1 MRNTDRE
8 FRAPTFGG
16 SGDGFRR
23 VVASGLEKR
32 AAWFS
37 VERVTADHPPRAER
51 PRDDAA
57 LPVDVYHELRRLAV
71 LRMAR
76 EASAHTLQATALVHE
91 AWLRLG
97 ARGEEAWSDREHF
110 YAVASATMRRILIDR
125 ARRRARVRHGGERV
139 RLHPDALRELAEPMR
154 DEELLRIDE
163 GLAELEKVHPE
174 RARVV
179 VAKFFGGLTS
189 EETAE
194 SLGLSLRSVER
205 HWALAKVWLLRWM
218 EREGRP

>member
-1 MRNTDRE
+1 M
-8 FRAPTFGG
+8 
-16 SGDGFRR
+16 S
-23 VVASGLEKR
+23 
-32 AAWFS
+32 AA
-37 VERVTADHPPRAER
+37 APRA
-51 PRDDAA
+51 DA
-57 LPVDVYHELRRLAV
+57 LTSEVYQELRRIAV

-76 EASAHTLQATALVHE
+76 EANAHTLQATALVHE

-97 ARGEEAWSDREHF
+97 AGAEGGWKDRGHF

-139 RLHPDALRELAEPMR
+139 RVHADVLQNLAEPMR
-154 DEELLRIDE
+154 NDELLRLDE
-163 GLAELEKVHPE
+163 ALDELEKIQPE

-194 SLGLSLRSVER
+194 SMGCSVRTVER
-205 HWALAKVWLLRWM
+205 HWAMAKIWLLRWL
-218 EREGRP
+218 EAEGRP

>member
-1 MRNTDRE
+1 M
-8 FRAPTFGG
+8 G
-16 SGDGFRR
+16 
-23 VVASGLEKR
+23 
-32 AAWFS
+32 
-37 VERVTADHPPRAER
+37 VTADFPQRAPVSRAEVL
-51 PRDDAA
+51 
-57 LPVDVYHELRRLAV
+57 LPEVYQELRRIAV

-76 EASAHTLQATALVHE
+76 EAGSHTLQATALVHE

-97 ARGEEAWSDREHF
+97 AGGEGAWRDRGHF

-125 ARRRARVRHGGERV
+125 ARRRARARHGGERMRV
-139 RLHPDALRELAEPMR
+139 HPDALQNLAEPMR

-163 GLAELEKVHPE
+163 GLAELEEVHPVQ
-174 RARVV
+174 ARVV

-194 SLGLSLRSVER
+194 SLGLSVRGVER

-218 EREGRP
+218 ERERRP